1 MGNARETALRA
12 LYACHREGG
21 WSEVALHR
29 ELERDEL
36 EPRDAALASRLCYG
50 VLQRQI
56 LLDFYIGSFCKTGLE
71 RLEKKVLEALRLGVY
86 QLLWMDR
93 IPAMAAVNES
103 VNLVKKFSKNSKAAG
118 MTNAILRNIDR
129 NRDRL
134 PEPEGDWLER
144 VSIQYS
150 HPTELVKVFT
160 STLGQ
165 EETEALLAANDQ
177 DAPITVQVNTLRSTA
192 GDVTN
197 ALRTAGASVTPHPW
211 LSDCLILE
219 KTGDLTALEPFR
231 HGDFYVQDPAARL
244 AVIAARPAPGERVL
258 DLCAAPGGK
267 SFAAAIALGNRGSVL
282 SRDIFPRKVELLR
295 QGAMRLGLSCIDAQT
310 SDATQPVS
318 GKYDLVIADVPC
330 SGLGIIRKKPEI
342 RYKDPALFDELLPL
356 QEKILKNASDA
367 VLPGGRLL
375 YATCT
380 LRPQE
385 NEEQVLTFLSQNK
398 SFSLLPLELSAPFG
412 RIEAGMLTLWPHRH
426 GTDGFFFA
434 LLGRREV
441 EV

>member
-29 ELERDEL
+29 ELERDKL

-50 VLQRQI
+50 VLQRQL
-56 LLDFYIGSFCKTGLE
+56 LLDFYIGSFCKIRLE

-103 VNLVKKFSKNSKAAG
+103 VNLVKKFSKNPKAAG

-134 PEPEGDWLER
+134 PETEGDWLER

-160 STLGQ
+160 STLGR

-192 GDVTN
+192 GDLANV
-197 ALRTAGASVTPHPW
+197 LRTVGASVTPHPW
-211 LSDCLILE
+211 LPDCLILE

-295 QGAMRLGLSCIDAQT
+295 QGATRLGLSCIDAQT
-310 SDATQPVS
+310 GDATQPVA

-385 NEEQVLTFLSQNK
+385 NEEQVLAFLSQNK
-398 SFSLLPLELSAPFG
+398 SFSLLPLELPAPFG